1 MPRAQTGQRGKM
13 IPLTFIAKT
22 FQAYSRSPLYK
33 GDDGLTVTQLISR
46 CREVGGEPPI
56 RGRKSPLLLRQQTH
70 SVRAPPP
77 PTAQS

>member
-1 MPRAQTGQRGKM
+1 
-13 IPLTFIAKT
+13 
-22 FQAYSRSPLYK
+22 
-33 GDDGLTVTQLISR
+33 
-46 CREVGGEPPI
+46 VGGEPPI